1 MKLMK
6 NEINHLRVQLF
17 LLVPLYKRQKEMEKE
32 ALSPYTIYAEQTPN
46 PNTIKFVSNRWLI
59 DGDKSF
65 EILADQRVGG
75 PSPLAEKLF
84 GFPFVNGVFIS
95 GNFITVTK
103 SDVVEWMD
111 VVMELREFIKDYL
124 NTEGMEVIK
133 KEFLKDEIPT
143 EENQKEKSV
152 ESAKPARAFTEFEKR
167 ISDILD
173 DYIRP
178 AVESDGGAIVL
189 DSFEDGVV
197 KVILK
202 GSCSG
207 CPSSTMTL
215 KGGIE
220 SLLKNMLP
228 EVKEVVAING

>member
-1 MKLMK
+1 M
-6 NEINHLRVQLF
+6 
-17 LLVPLYKRQKEMEKE
+17 
-32 ALSPYTIYAEQTPN
+32 APYTIYAERTPN
-46 PNTIKFVSNRWLI
+46 PNTMKFVSNRWLVETE
-59 DGDKSF
+59 KSF

-84 GFPFVNGVFIS
+84 TFPFVNGVYIS
-95 GNFITVTK
+95 GNFVTITK
-103 SDVVEWMD
+103 SDAIDWMD
-111 VVMELREFIKDYL
+111 IVMELREFIKDYL
-124 NTEGMEVIK
+124 NSDGMKVIRE
-133 KEFLKDEIPT
+133 EFLTKDEQEVKS
-143 EENQKEKSV
+143 EEPISN
-152 ESAKPARAFTEFEKR
+152 ESRVKDYTDFEKR
-167 ISDILD
+167 IVDILD
-173 DYIRP
+173 EYIKP
-178 AVESDGGAIVL
+178 AVESDGGAIDL